1 MGIGKRLLQT
11 TPVLLGLVA
20 AASAPAQDPAQ
31 APARTESTQLLP
43 GFGEEGVEVDFSR
56 ALDALL
62 GQDDPSRVEAAAGS
76 PDDERWSGL
85 FGLSQGCNGP
95 VHAVATAPDGDIFLG
110 GAFTA
115 CGNVRAAGV
124 VRFEPALHR
133 WHALGADGGQGVD
146 GEVHALAFADGR
158 LYVGGRFRQANLG
171 APVPALHVAQ
181 WDGRAWSALG
191 WGNGQ
196 GFNGP
201 VWALAVHQGRLF
213 AGGDFTQANVGA
225 AIRANRIAR
234 WDGIAWQPVG
244 NRSGNGLDAP
254 VHALLSGVDGLLVG
268 GAFGRA
274 NLGAEVRAS
283 RVARWHDDEW
293 LALGDPDRNGVNG
306 TVRALARVGGSVY
319 LGGGFSALY
328 DDQGPPAHG
337 LARWTGRGMEAVGHG
352 LGNGLN
358 NAVLAL
364 AGDDGT
370 LYVGGRFTRAN
381 IGEDVDAMHL
391 AAWDGRQWKPLA
403 SANGTGMDRPVLA
416 LAMAPTGLVVGGE
429 FERASGSGGLPA
441 SRVALWRGFYD
452 ALGGAG
458 GGMGSAGNI
467 HALAMY
473 RGMLHAGGDFRV
485 IGGIPANNLARWDGS
500 AWQALE
506 SAGGNGVD
514 GPVHALVVWDDRLH
528 VGGRF
533 DRAGGR
539 TRADNL
545 AAWDGHSWFAVGHGQ
560 GQGLNDSVYALAA
573 GESGLYAGGLF
584 TLANVGESLPA
595 GRVARWDGERWQ
607 ALGWEEGDGMDTA
620 VYALA
625 VDGQTLYAGG
635 TFRQANHGGPVVR
648 TNRVA
653 RWQDGRWSSLGSGAG
668 NGMDSPVYALA
679 VHDGELYA
687 GGMFWQANAGEPV
700 EARYIARWD
709 GSRWRPVGS
718 GVDNPVLALAAG
730 SGELFAAGFFGR
742 ANLASFIR
750 VNHVARWN
758 GRTWSGLGSG
768 TDRPVRA
775 VLPAGEGVVYVAG
788 SFSLAGG
795 RPSER
800 IARFQ
805 VAAPEPGQSPSA
817 SRPSSSS
824 AVSAR

>member
-1 MGIGKRLLQT
+1 MGMAKRLLQT
-11 TPVLLGLVA
+11 TALLFGLGVM
-20 AASAPAQDPAQ
+20 SSGPARAQ
-31 APARTESTQLLP
+31 ADPTQLLP
-43 GFGEEGVEVDFSR
+43 GYGEEGVEVDFSR

-62 GQDDPSRVEAAAGS
+62 GPDDPSRAEGGGS

-85 FGLSQGCNGP
+85 FGLGQGCNGP
-95 VHAVATAPDGDIFLG
+95 VHAALVGPDGDVYLG
-110 GAFTA
+110 GAFSA
-115 CGNVRAAGV
+115 CGNVRAGGV
-124 VRFEPALHR
+124 VRFDPGLHR
-133 WHALGADGGQGVD
+133 WHALGTGDGQGVD
-146 GEVHALAFADGR
+146 GEVHALALDEGR
-158 LYVGGRFRQANLG
+158 LYVAGRFRQVNAG
-171 APVPALHVAQ
+171 APVAASNIAR
-181 WDGRAWSALG
+181 WDGSTWTALG

-234 WDGIAWQPVG
+234 WDGIAWQAVG
-244 NRSGNGLDAP
+244 NRSGNGLDAA
-254 VHALLSGVDGLLVG
+254 VHALLSDRDGLLVG
-268 GAFGRA
+268 GAFSRA

-283 RVARWHDDEW
+283 RVARWHEDEW
-293 LALGDPDRNGVNG
+293 LPLGDPDRNGVNG
-306 TVRALARVGGSVY
+306 TVRALARVGSSIY
-319 LGGGFSALY
+319 LGGGFSNVY
-328 DDQGPPAHG
+328 DEEGAPAHG
-337 LARWTGRGMEAVGHG
+337 LARWTGRSMQAVGHG

-364 AGDDGT
+364 AVDDGV

-391 AAWDGRQWKPLA
+391 AAWDGRQWRSLA

-416 LAMAPTGLVVGGE
+416 LAVAPAGLVVGGE
-429 FERASGSGGLPA
+429 FERSSGAGGMPA

-452 ALGGAG
+452 ALGRAS

-467 HALAMY
+467 HALIMY

-485 IGGIPANNLARWDGS
+485 IGGIAANNLARWDGS

-514 GPVHALVVWDDRLH
+514 GPVHALAVWDDRLH

-545 AAWDGHSWFAVGHGQ
+545 AAWDGHTWFAVGQGQ
-560 GQGLNDSVYALAA
+560 GQGMNDSVYALAA
-573 GESGLYAGGLF
+573 GDAGLYVGGLF
-584 TLANVGESLPA
+584 TLANIGESLPV
-595 GRVARWDGERWQ
+595 GRVALWDGASWH
-607 ALGWEEGDGMDTA
+607 ALGSEDGNGMDTA

-625 VDGQTLYAGG
+625 VDGEVLYAGG
-635 TFRQANHGGPVVR
+635 TFRQVNHGGAVVR
-648 TNRVA
+648 ANRVA
-653 RWQDGRWSSLGSGAG
+653 RWQDGRWSSLGNGAG
-668 NGMDSPVYALA
+668 NGLDSAVYALA
-679 VHDGELYA
+679 FHGGELYV
-687 GGMFWQANAGEPV
+687 GGMFWQANVGEPV

-709 GSRWRPVGS
+709 GSRWRTVGS
-718 GVDNPVLALAAG
+718 GLDNPVLALAAG

-758 GRTWSGLGSG
+758 GRSWSGLGSG

-775 VLPAGEGVVYVAG
+775 VLPDDGGVVYVAG

-805 VAAPEPGQSPSA
+805 AVQEGQGQSSSA
-817 SRPSSSS
+817 SDAPSSS